1 MVLVLLLRIL
11 RSGAANLLDGLYDV
25 HVVCEDLA
33 LFLLLDVFALNLIIE
48 SRHLNYLLTAGNSF
62 FLLFMILFVLYRN
75 WHLIDYSLIVFNFL
89 VLKFA
94 WRGNT
99 RNLLTDHYERILFL
113 LGITLAIIDLISQKH
128 FSWNVI
134 QQFHSLKLVSH
145 AICFYSRQYLLNI
158 VSLVNC
164 LKLNKVDDR
173 KILVDKMVNELLV
186 VGCHNKFNNIMIKIS
201 FKNKI
206 DSQK

>member
-62 FLLFMILFVLYRN
+62 FLLFMILFVLNRN

-94 WRGNT
+94 
-99 RNLLTDHYERILFL
+99 
-113 LGITLAIIDLISQKH
+113 
-128 FSWNVI
+128 
-134 QQFHSLKLVSH
+134 
-145 AICFYSRQYLLNI
+145 
-158 VSLVNC
+158 
-164 LKLNKVDDR
+164 
-173 KILVDKMVNELLV
+173 
-186 VGCHNKFNNIMIKIS
+186 
-201 FKNKI
+201 
-206 DSQK
+206 